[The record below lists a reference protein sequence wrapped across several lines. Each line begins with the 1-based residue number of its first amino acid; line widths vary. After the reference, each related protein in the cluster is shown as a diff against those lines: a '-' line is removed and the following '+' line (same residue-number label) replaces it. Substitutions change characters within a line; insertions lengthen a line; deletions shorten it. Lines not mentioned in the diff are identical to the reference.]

1 MTDEN
6 IHVGE
11 LLKQFIKYWKIY
23 VPIGIICLIGAIIFI
38 LVTPKQYDI
47 IARMQLLGE
56 QQGMMSELKML
67 KSSGIGGLLGGGGG
81 GVNTENEILI
91 ITSRNNLTEVI
102 RQTEYQVETSIR
114 KSFKDVVLDKEEC
127 PISYIFPESLLDTIS
142 SPITIKLNIDN
153 NRIKEVT
160 VKSPLFKTV
169 TFGNQSIPFKMALPV
184 GDITIT
190 YHSNG
195 NGEYTTEISPLQKVY
210 EDLSKT
216 VYVNPSTTISD
227 IIILSCEAS
236 NRQRACK
243 LLNAMM
249 DRYNQYSRIVKV
261 NEANL
266 NSAFVKNRLD
276 SVTLELTMLE
286 QQIEIYKQTNKMP
299 DPGAYSSIT
308 YYGNKETEKLI
319 LETETRMRM
328 LDYVITYM
336 KEASN
341 TYSAIP
347 IVDGAGEK
355 AIMIYNQLILDRQRL
370 LQSSEPDNPALKLVE
385 NQLKEQRKMLI
396 ESVES
401 VRHNIK
407 ISLDALYKK
416 DTTLSKQ
423 VDKLPTQEREFIEMK
438 RQQKIKE
445 TMYLFLMQKLQ
456 EKELINS
463 PDELAGRIIDKAYS
477 SYRPVFPKKLIVL
490 IVAFIIA
497 CILSLVVI
505 SLKVFASKKGK

>member
-11 LLKQFIKYWKIY
+11 LLKQFIKCWKIY
-23 VPIGIICLIGAIIFI
+23 VPIGVICLIGAIIFI

-56 QQGMMSELKML
+56 QQGMISELKML
-67 KSSGIGGLLGGGGG
+67 KSSGIGGLLGGGDGG
-81 GVNTENEILI
+81 INTENEILI

-102 RQTEYQVETSIR
+102 RNTEYQVETSIR
-114 KSFKDVVLDKEEC
+114 KNFKNVVLDKEEC
-127 PISYIFPESLLDTIS
+127 PISYIFPKSLLDTIS
-142 SPITIKLNIDN
+142 APITIKLNIDN
-153 NRIKEVT
+153 NKIKEVI

-169 TFGNQSIPFKMALPV
+169 TFGSQSMPFKMTLPI
-184 GDITIT
+184 GNITIVH
-190 YHSNG
+190 HSNG
-195 NGEYTTEISPLQKVY
+195 NGEFTTEIFPLQKVY
-210 EDLSKT
+210 EDLSKM
-216 VYVNPSTTISD
+216 VNVNPSKTISN
-227 IIILSCEAS
+227 IIVLSCEAS
-236 NRQRACK
+236 NKQRACK

-249 DRYNQYSRIVKV
+249 DRYNQYSRSIKV

-266 NSAFVKNRLD
+266 NSAFVKDRLD

-336 KEASN
+336 KEVSN
-341 TYSAIP
+341 AYSAIP
-347 IVDGAGEK
+347 IVDGVGEK
-355 AIMIYNQLILDRQRL
+355 AIMIYNQFILDRQRL
-370 LQSSEPDNPALKLVE
+370 LQSSEPNNPALQLIE
-385 NQLKEQRKMLI
+385 NQLREQRKMLI

-401 VRHNIK
+401 VRNNIK

-445 TMYLFLMQKLQ
+445 AMYLFLMQKLQ

-463 PDELAGRIIDKAYS
+463 PNELAGRIIDKAYS
-477 SYRPVFPKKLIVL
+477 SYKPIFPRKLIVL
-490 IVAFIIA
+490 IISFIIA
-497 CILSLVVI
+497 CTLSLIII
-505 SLKVFASKKGK
+505 SFKVLAPKTE

>member
-23 VPIGIICLIGAIIFI
+23 VPIGITCLIGAIVFI
-38 LVTPKQYDI
+38 LVTPKKYDI
-47 IARMQLLGE
+47 TARMQLLGE

-91 ITSRNNLTEVI
+91 ITSRNNLAEVI
-102 RQTEYQVETSIR
+102 RQTEYQVETST
-114 KSFKDVVLDKEEC
+114 KKNLKNVLFDKEEC
-127 PISYIFPESLLDTIS
+127 PISYIFPKLLLDTIS
-142 SPITIKLNIDN
+142 APINIRLNVDDNKIK
-153 NRIKEVT
+153 KAT
-160 VKSPLFKTV
+160 VKSSLFETIV
-169 TFGNQSIPFKMALPV
+169 FENQSIPFKMVLPV
-184 GDITIT
+184 GTITIIRQLD
-190 YHSNG
+190 G
-195 NGEYTTEISPLQKVY
+195 NGTFTTQISPLQKVY
-210 EDLSKT
+210 EDLDKI
-216 VYVNPSTTISD
+216 VYVTPSKTISD
-227 IIILSCEAS
+227 IIVLSCEAS
-236 NRQRACK
+236 NKQRACK
-243 LLNAMM
+243 LLNAIM
-249 DRYNQYSRIVKV
+249 DRYNQYSRITKV

-266 NSAFVKNRLD
+266 NSAFVKDRLD
-276 SVTLELTMLE
+276 SVTLELAILE
-286 QQIEIYKQTNKMP
+286 QQIETYKQINKMP

-308 YYGNKETEKLI
+308 YYGNKETEKAI

-328 LDYVITYM
+328 LDYVISYM
-336 KEASN
+336 KKASN
-341 TYSAIP
+341 AYSAIP

-370 LQSSEPDNPALKLVE
+370 LQSSESNNPALQLVE
-385 NQLKEQRKMLI
+385 NQLREQRKMLI

-401 VRHNIK
+401 VRHNIQ

-445 TMYLFLMQKLQ
+445 SMYLFLMQKLQ

-463 PDELAGRIIDKAYS
+463 PDEIAGRIIDKAYS
-477 SYRPVFPKKLIVL
+477 SYKPIFPKKSIVL
-490 IVAFIIA
+490 IIAFIIT
-497 CILSLVVI
+497 CVLSLVVI
-505 SLKVFASKKGK
+505 SFKVFASKKE

>member
-38 LVTPKQYDI
+38 LVTPQKYDI
-47 IARMQLLGE
+47 TARMQLLGE

-91 ITSRNNLTEVI
+91 ITSRNNLAEVI
-102 RQTEYQVETSIR
+102 RQTEYQVETST
-114 KSFKDVVLDKEEC
+114 KKNLKNVLFDKEEC
-127 PISYIFPESLLDTIS
+127 PISYIFPKLLLDTIS
-142 SPITIKLNIDN
+142 APINIRLNVDDNKIK
-153 NRIKEVT
+153 KAT
-160 VKSPLFKTV
+160 VKSSLFETIV
-169 TFGNQSIPFKMALPV
+169 FENQSIPFKMVLPV
-184 GDITIT
+184 GTITIVRQLD
-190 YHSNG
+190 G
-195 NGEYTTEISPLQKVY
+195 NGTFTTQISPLQKVY
-210 EDLSKT
+210 EDLDKI
-216 VYVNPSTTISD
+216 VYVTPSKTISD
-227 IIILSCEAS
+227 IIVLSCES
-236 NRQRACK
+236 TNKQRACK
-243 LLNAMM
+243 LLNTIMN
-249 DRYNQYSRIVKV
+249 RYNQYSRMTKV

-266 NSAFVKNRLD
+266 NSAFVKDRLD
-276 SVTLELTMLE
+276 SVTLELTILE
-286 QQIEIYKQTNKMP
+286 QQIETYKQINKMP

-308 YYGNKETEKLI
+308 YYGNKETEKAI

-328 LDYVITYM
+328 LDYVLAYM
-336 KEASN
+336 KKSSN
-341 TYSAIP
+341 AYSAIP

-370 LQSSEPDNPALKLVE
+370 LQSSESNNPALQLVE
-385 NQLKEQRKMLI
+385 NQLREQRKMLI

-401 VRHNIK
+401 VRHNIQ

-445 TMYLFLMQKLQ
+445 SMYLFLMQKLQ

-463 PDELAGRIIDKAYS
+463 PDEIAGRIIDKAYS
-477 SYRPVFPKKLIVL
+477 SYKPIFPKKSIVL
-490 IVAFIIA
+490 IIAFIIT
-497 CILSLVVI
+497 CVLSLVVI
-505 SLKVFASKKGK
+505 SFKVFVSKKE